1 MTFAYS
7 LLMLGSA
14 GAEQSTL
21 AQVPTSLVL
30 DRLYV
35 HGHPTLSFQRCI
47 LLNSAST
54 AIVDSYISDCHS
66 RTNDSQA
73 IGGWNGPGPF
83 SIVNNYLEGAGE
95 NVMFGG
101 GDPSIA
107 DLVPSDIEIRRNHF
121 RKPLAWQGAGWIIK
135 NLFEIKNARRV
146 LVEGN
151 VFENNWVGADQAG
164 FAIVWYSS
172 NEGGTAP
179 WSTASDVTFQYN
191 IVRRSVGGIA
201 MSARSGNPAVPA
213 ARYRI
218 AHNVFEQIGDSAL
231 PSDWRAGRLWQVS
244 EVAATEFAHNT
255 GVGTT
260 NGFLMLGQPTSGGLV
275 VRDNVFGGG
284 PGIASADGQG
294 YGTRALDY
302 HFPGWTTRGNVLIG
316 SAATQA
322 AFPADN
328 VYATTATAA
337 GLSADLRP
345 IAAPALG
352 SATTDGLPVGA
363 DRAAV
368 EQKTAGVVQP

>member
-14 GAEQSTL
+14 GAAQSTL

-135 NLFEIKNARRV
+135 NLFELKNARRV
-146 LVEGN
+146 LAEGN
-151 VFENNWVGADQAG
+151 VFENSWAGDQNG
-164 FAIVWYSS
+164 FALVWKSV
-172 NEGGTAP
+172 NQGGTAS
-179 WSTASDVTFQYN
+179 WSTTSDVTFQYN
-191 IVRRSVGGIA
+191 IVRQAGGGINMA
-201 MSARSGNPAVPA
+201 GLPEPYPAVRA
-213 ARYRI
+213 ARFRV
-218 AHNVFEQIGDSAL
+218 AHNVFERIGSTSFGL
-231 PSDWRAGRLWQVS
+231 LWQVN
-244 EVAATEFAHNT
+244 EVPSVEFAHNT

-260 NGFLMLGQPTSGGLV
+260 DGG
-275 VRDNVFGGG
+275 VRRRAA
-284 PGIASADGQG
+284 AS
-294 YGTRALDY
+294 
-302 HFPGWTTRGNVLIG
+302 
-316 SAATQA
+316 S
-322 AFPADN
+322 
-328 VYATTATAA
+328 
-337 GLSADLRP
+337 
-345 IAAPALG
+345 
-352 SATTDGLPVGA
+352 SATTSSAAAAASCPPTG
-363 DRAAV
+363 RASGRRRSR
-368 EQKTAGVVQP
+368 TTTRAGPPRGTS